1 MNEVRKLL
9 TVHQKILF
17 HYIII
22 IFFLFVKIF
31 IQVIYMDGGPR

>member
-22 IFFLFVKIF
+22 IIIIIIIF
-31 IQVIYMDGGPR
+31 IC